1 LINENQDDFLAL
13 MEEGIQEAGLDALS
27 HGEEQEGDE
36 PMEEDPE
43 LAETL
48 AASLAEGNASA
59 EADGSGEGQTQTQPA
74 ASGAPMS
81 QYIQV
86 TSAEKEAID
95 RLVGLG
101 FERARVIEA
110 FFACD
115 KNETLAANF
124 LFDNMNED

>member
-1 LINENQDDFLAL
+1 
-13 MEEGIQEAGLDALS
+13 MEEGLEDVGMEFLDTAAVDDDDS
-27 HGEEQEGDE
+27 GNAGEEMAD
-36 PMEEDPE
+36 EEDPE
-43 LAETL
+43 LSRIVQ
-48 AASLAEGNASA
+48 ASL
-59 EADGSGEGQTQTQPA
+59 EGQQEEAPA
-74 ASGAPMS
+74 AGAPMS

-86 TSAEKEAID
+86 SPDEKGAID

-124 LFDNMNED
+124 LFDNMNEE